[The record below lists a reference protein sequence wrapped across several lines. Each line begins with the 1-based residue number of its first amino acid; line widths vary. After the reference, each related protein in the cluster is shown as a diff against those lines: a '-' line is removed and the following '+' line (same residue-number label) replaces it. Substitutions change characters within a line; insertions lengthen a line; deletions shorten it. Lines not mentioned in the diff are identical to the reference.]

1 MFGYKEKIGNRVCE
15 SEDMNLSMR
24 KHYID
29 NLRWITLLILV
40 PYHTAMAWNVWAEPN
55 YIYFEGNR
63 FISSIIVFFSP
74 YFMPLLFVLAGIST
88 KFALQ
93 KRTNKEYLIERVK
106 RLFIPFLFGT
116 IVLMPIMAYLADR
129 FNCSYSGGFLEHY
142 AIFFTKYTDLI
153 GADGGFS
160 LGQFWFLLYL
170 LIISVVGVGIIA
182 LLERFVSKAEI
193 TIPFWFVCVLG
204 LPLPLLSELLSIG
217 GKSLVEYIYLFMLGY
232 FIFADEKIISKAE
245 KNCWLLFGI
254 GLAATIL
261 NVYLFIWADKE
272 FALLNT
278 MTKYVSE
285 WIMIIAL
292 IGLSKRFLDF
302 SGKVSNY
309 MNKRSFLFYIYHFIW
324 VVLFQYIL
332 YGVVGNHTFILFIGT
347 VLLAYVVTF
356 ICCEISIRIPFL
368 CFFTG
373 TKRSSNK

>member
-1 MFGYKEKIGNRVCE
+1 
-15 SEDMNLSMR
+15 MNLGIR

-29 NLRWITLLILV
+29 NLRWITLLILI
-40 PYHTAMAWNVWAEPN
+40 PYHTAMAWNVWGEPN

-63 FISSIIVFFSP
+63 LISSIIVFFSP
-74 YFMPLLFVLAGIST
+74 YFMPLLFVLAGVST

-106 RLFIPFLFGT
+106 RLLIPFLFGT
-116 IVLMPIMAYLADR
+116 IVLMPIMAYIADK
-129 FNCSYSGGFLEHY
+129 FNCFYSGGFLEHY

-182 LLERFVSKAEI
+182 LSKRFVSKAEI
-193 TIPFWFVCVLG
+193 TIPFWIVCLLG
-204 LPLPLLSELLSIG
+204 WPLPLLSELLSVG
-217 GKSLVEYIYLFMLGY
+217 GKSLVEYTYLFMLGY

-254 GLAATIL
+254 GLVATIL
-261 NVYLFIWADKE
+261 NVYLFIWIDKE
-272 FALLNT
+272 FDLLNT
-278 MTKYVSE
+278 ITKYVSE
-285 WIMIIAL
+285 WIMIIAFL
-292 IGLSKRFLDF
+292 GLAKKYLNFR
-302 SGKVSNY
+302 GRVSNY

-332 YGVVGNHTFILFIGT
+332 YGVVGNHIFVLFIGT
-347 VLLAYVVTF
+347 VLLAYLTTF

-368 CFFTG
+368 CFLTG
-373 TKRSSNK
+373 TKYSSNK